1 MIQPLKTFIIYAR
14 SDEFA
19 KTQLILHL
27 RPLINS
33 QMITIWHDG
42 NILPGEDW
50 EKAIKKELN
59 SSDLVLLLVSANSL
73 NSDFIQ
79 SQELKTALER
89 LKDGSARVIPIIM
102 SPCAWRFDP
111 VIAGLQCLPLY
122 KNEGPKP
129 VSDKV
134 WQNEHE
140 AWTNVVENLG
150 DMVSELNLQKS
161 ATEKVQREKLQEQV
175 RQVEEREKA
184 EKAHRAKLEIE
195 ELNLNEAKVA
205 LEKLKQE
212 RYDLEQKAALEKS
225 KKEQL
230 KREYDQRIIGEK
242 SEFESAVN
250 ANSIEKLEKYIIDF
264 GPTPTYLNQAQAGIA
279 RLLQSDSPNAWQ
291 KNKVYFIGLSCLI
304 LGILI
309 SAIFLKGKSNDNL
322 TNSSEAKSSN
332 GNTKPV
338 EKKFED
344 LGIKF
349 DELQPIL
356 FSHGDYV
363 FNGEKYE
370 SSIAL
375 GTYSSNAENVSI
387 SVNGSSLPVSNG
399 VAHYQANTTSLGP
412 KSYQVKINVK
422 NPLTGEMKSYD
433 KTFGYEVGNRAIGF
447 NLEKMNVL
455 YIGVDNPISVSI
467 PGVSS
472 NDIQVEGTSNNV
484 TIKKVSAGGHYIA
497 TVSTPGEVT
506 IKVSGNNITQNYS
519 FRAKRIPDPVPLL
532 GAQFRSKT
540 MGNGQFKAQGGIA
553 AVLESFD
560 FDAKCDVLGYSM
572 QYISKRKGTVRLANV
587 GARWSEGVS
596 NEILKASAGDIYMF
610 EDIKCK
616 CPGDIGER
624 NLGGM
629 AFLIK

>member
-150 DMVSELNLQKS
+150 DMVSELNIQKS
-161 ATEKVQREKLQEQV
+161 ETEKVQREKLQEQI
-175 RQVEEREKA
+175 RQVEEREKI
-184 EKAHRAKLEIE
+184 EEAHRAKLEIE

-205 LEKLKQE
+205 LAKLQQE
-212 RYDLEQKAALEKS
+212 RYDLEQKTALEKS

-230 KREYDQRIIGEK
+230 KGEYDQRIMAEK
-242 SEFESAVN
+242 SAFESALFT
-250 ANSIEKLEKYIIDF
+250 NSVEQLEKYIIDF

-279 RLLQSDSPNAWQ
+279 RLLQSESPNPWQ

-309 SAIFLKGKSNDNL
+309 SAIFLKGRSNDNL
-322 TNSSEAKSSN
+322 TNLSEAKSPN

-344 LGIKF
+344 LGVKF
-349 DELQPIL
+349 DELQPII

-363 FNGEKYE
+363 FSGEKYE

-375 GTYSSNAENVSI
+375 GAYSSNSDNLSI
-387 SVNGSSLPVSNG
+387 SVNGSLLPVSNG
-399 VAHYQANTTSLGP
+399 VAHYQSTSTSLGP

-422 NPLTGEMKSYD
+422 NPLTGEIKSYD
-433 KTFGYEVGNRAIGF
+433 KTFGYEVGGRAIGF

-455 YIGVDNPISVSI
+455 YIGIDNPIAISI
-467 PGVSS
+467 PGVSP
-472 NDIQVEGTSNNV
+472 NDIQVEGVSNV
-484 TIKKVSAGGHYIA
+484 TIKKVSEGGHYIA

-506 IKVSGNNITQNYS
+506 IKVSGNNITQNYF

-532 GAQFRSKT
+532 GARFPSKT
-540 MGNGQFKAQGGIA
+540 IGNGEFRAQGGIA
-553 AVLESFD
+553 AVLMHFD
-560 FDAKCDVLGYSM
+560 FDAKCEILGYSM
-572 QYISKRKGTVRLANV
+572 QYISKRKGTVKLSNV

-596 NEILKASAGDIYMF
+596 NEISKASAGDIYMF
-610 EDIKCK
+610 EDIICK
-616 CPGDIGER
+616 CPGDPAGR
-624 NLGGM
+624 NLGGL